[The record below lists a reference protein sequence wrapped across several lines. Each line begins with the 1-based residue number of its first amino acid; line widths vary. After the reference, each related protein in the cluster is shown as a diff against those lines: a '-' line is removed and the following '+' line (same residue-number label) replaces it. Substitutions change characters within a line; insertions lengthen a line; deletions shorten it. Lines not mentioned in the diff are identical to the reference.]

1 MDCHWWDPRRLSE
14 ELTGLCNQRTPRTEQ
29 LPKPCLSLMM
39 AARIQSYYEKGYL
52 RHGWRSWMSM
62 QAATTNATHP
72 FFRSS
77 CSFWSTAS
85 MCMVAHLELGSTLQA
100 FEACNVALCHLQLIV
115 IRWNVLV
122 FPAARSW
129 QKLWHQLSKY
139 PKVIWTSEKIM
150 KMKKKQNT
158 GDGLQTSWIDFQL
171 QQFFRQLQALRMVSN
186 GVHDISWL
194 EILSTLTQSRSKADG
209 PSDHLTASLHGG
221 GFVQT
226 ESFLHSNTVCHH
238 CRWDIKA
245 ILLSRAIPKGH
256 FKRQLLESE
265 FGIVPC
271 KSWWM
276 LAAFTS
282 PHLLVHHSNQRQNL
296 KTALCHLVSKQWDAK
311 RKANLAYSIPRY
323 FK

>member
-1 MDCHWWDPRRLSE
+1 
-14 ELTGLCNQRTPRTEQ
+14 
-29 LPKPCLSLMM
+29 
-39 AARIQSYYEKGYL
+39 
-52 RHGWRSWMSM
+52 
-62 QAATTNATHP
+62 
-72 FFRSS
+72 
-77 CSFWSTAS
+77 

-139 PKVIWTSEKIM
+139 PKAIWTSEKIM
-150 KMKKKQNT
+150 KMKKKKQNT
-158 GDGLQTSWIDFQL
+158 GDGLRTSWIDFQL

-209 PSDHLTASLHGG
+209 PSDHLTASLLGW

-226 ESFLHSNTVCHH
+226 ESVLHSNTVCHH
-238 CRWDIKA
+238 CRWADIKA

-256 FKRQLLESE
+256 FKRQSLESE

-271 KSWWM
+271 WLHSPASSGASFKSKAKSENCTVSLSFQAM
-276 LAAFTS
+276 RCKEKGKLSIFDSKIFQVSESHEASPFPAF
-282 PHLLVHHSNQRQNL
+282 PHVFVRLFS
-296 KTALCHLVSKQWDAK
+296 
-311 RKANLAYSIPRY
+311 
-323 FK
+323 